1 MVSKH
6 HSRPRDSRPFSS
18 GRSYRSSRDPIIGV
32 RVSDTNAE
40 TAIATVTVTAN
51 SWNIRPTIPLMS
63 SNGINTATREI
74 EIERIVNPISPPASS
89 AACKGFL
96 PISICLAM
104 FSTMTIASSTTKPT
118 AIDRPISD
126 RLSRL

>member
-1 MVSKH
+1 M
-6 HSRPRDSRPFSS
+6 
-18 GRSYRSSRDPIIGV
+18 GV

-40 TAIATVTVTAN
+40 TAIATVTVTAAN
-51 SWNIRPTIPLMS
+51 SWNIRPTIPLIS
-63 SNGINTATREI
+63 SNGMNTATREI
-74 EIERIVNPISPPASS
+74 EIERIVNAISPPASS